1 MRMIRKELIEKF
13 MESIEYSED
22 KIKLFSE
29 RNNDQMVSFYEGTKC
44 EAEYLLKLYKIYHK
58 DENENEQ

>member
-1 MRMIRKELIEKF
+1 